1 MANSKVN
8 IEVDIDLDPLKK
20 GADEASEKVKN
31 IGKNAKNSAENGSKS
46 FKTFASNLAKS
57 LDVGTLF
64 KNALNV
70 VKDVFIDPL
79 NKGVDIASEKIKKIG
94 ANAKK
99 SAENGIKSFKAFAG
113 NLVKSLGIITLLSEG
128 LQVVKDVLAS
138 NQKVVDFFSTAIG
151 TLGDMVRDLFNYV
164 SENAGVVVDYF
175 KAIFEDPLGALED
188 LGQAIK
194 ENLIERF
201 VSFGETLGLIG
212 KAVAEFF
219 TGDFAQSW
227 ETLKEAGK
235 ESIDVLTGV
244 DDTVDKVVD
253 TATRAAEAI
262 GNYAKKTW
270 ESNAALVDLQNN
282 AKLAAAQQARLAEQ
296 YDREAELLRQTRD
309 DERKSIADRIAAN
322 NQLAEVLDK
331 QEKAELAAA
340 QAQVAAA
347 QATYNH
353 NKTIDN
359 QVALTQALGQ
369 ADGVRAKIAGLRSE
383 QQMNDLA
390 LNKEENELLK
400 VQAEATNRL
409 SLEAQKFYAGRIKSD
424 VLRLEALKNI
434 AMKEREIELKRLQ
447 EQIDTYNVGTQARVD
462 AEIAYAEKK
471 QELDLQIKAQEDEI
485 RKAKVE
491 NDKEQTEKDLKFQEQ
506 KFQLASQGTQA
517 LMDLNDALTANG
529 VLNAKQ
535 SFKVNKSLQI
545 AQATIAGYQ
554 SVNAVLADLTIPTAI
569 RIPLA
574 IATGISAF
582 ANVAK
587 IAAMKYEGGGG
598 APTAPSSNSGGGGA
612 PAVDLSFLN
621 QSSTGAQPVQAY
633 VLATNVSS
641 AQEAEQKIK
650 DQSKIIK

>member
-1 MANSKVN
+1 MATSKTV

-20 GADEASEKVKN
+20 GADEATDRVEN
-31 IGKNAKNSAENGSKS
+31 IGKSAKKSAESGAKS
-46 FKTFASNLAKS
+46 FKAFASNLAKS
-57 LDVGTLF
+57 LGIVTLVAS
-64 KNALNV
+64 ALN
-70 VKDVFIDPL
+70 
-79 NKGVDIASEKIKKIG
+79 
-94 ANAKK
+94 
-99 SAENGIKSFKAFAG
+99 
-113 NLVKSLGIITLLSEG
+113 
-128 LQVVKDVLAS
+128 VVKDVLAS
-138 NQKVVDFFSTAIG
+138 NQKVVDFFSTAMG
-151 TLGDMVRDLFNYV
+151 TLGDMVRDLFDYV

-175 KAIFEDPLGALED
+175 KAIFEDPVGALKD
-188 LGQAIK
+188 FGNAIK
-194 ENLIERF
+194 ENLIERLNS
-201 VSFGETLGLIG
+201 VIDTWGLLG
-212 KAVAEFF
+212 KAVSEFF
-219 TGDFAQSW
+219 SGDFEKSW
-227 ETLKEAGK
+227 ETLKDAGK
-235 ESIDVLTGV
+235 EAVDVVTGIDN
-244 DDTVDKVVD
+244 TVDKVTETV
-253 TATRAAEAI
+253 TKAAESFT
-262 GNYAKKTW
+262 NYATKIW
-270 ESNAALVDLQNN
+270 NSNAALVDLQNQ

-309 DERKSIADRIAAN
+309 DERKSIADRIEAN
-322 NQLAEVLDK
+322 NQLAEVLNK

-340 QAQVAAA
+340 QAQVQAA

-359 QVALTQALGQ
+359 QVALTQALAQ

-390 LNKEENELLK
+390 LSKEENELLR

-424 VLRLEALKNI
+424 VLRLQALKNI
-434 AMKEREIELKRLQ
+434 AMQEREIELKRLQ
-447 EQIDTYNVGTQARVD
+447 EQIETYNVGTQARVD
-462 AEIAYAEKK
+462 AEIAYTEKK

-485 RKAKVE
+485 KKAAAEDRKEAE
-491 NDKEQTEKDLKFQEQ
+491 DAELKYQEQ
-506 KFQLASQGTQA
+506 KFLLASQGTQS

-529 VLNAKQ
+529 IVNAKQ
-535 SFKVNKSLQI
+535 SFKINKSLQI

-587 IAAMKYEGGGG
+587 IAAMKYDGGGG
-598 APTAPSSNSGGGGA
+598 ASAPSGPNANSGGGA

-621 QSSTGAQPVQAY
+621 VNGNNAQPVQAY

>member
-20 GADEASEKVKN
+20 GADEASEKV
-31 IGKNAKNSAENGSKS
+31 
-46 FKTFASNLAKS
+46 
-57 LDVGTLF
+57 
-64 KNALNV
+64 
-70 VKDVFIDPL
+70 
-79 NKGVDIASEKIKKIG
+79 EKIG
-94 ANAKK
+94 TNAKK
-99 SAENGIKSFKAFAG
+99 SAENGAKSFKAFAS
-113 NLVKSLGIITLLSEG
+113 NLVKSLGIVTLVASALN
-128 LQVVKDVLAS
+128 VVKDVLGS
-138 NQKVVDFFSTAIG
+138 NQKVVDFFSTAMG
-151 TLGDMVRDLFNYV
+151 TLADMVRDLFNYV

-175 KAIFEDPLGALED
+175 KAIFEDPLGALQD
-188 LGQAIK
+188 LGQAIQD
-194 ENLIERF
+194 NLIERF
-201 VSFGETLGLIG
+201 VSLGETLGLIG

-219 TGDFAQSW
+219 AGDFNKSW

-244 DDTVDKVVD
+244 DDTVDKVAETV
-253 TATRAAEAI
+253 TNAAEAF
-262 GNYAKKTW
+262 GKYAKETW
-270 ESNAALVDLQNN
+270 NANETLVKLQNN
-282 AKLAAAQQARLAEQ
+282 AKLAAAEQARLAEQ
-296 YDREAELLRQTRD
+296 YDREAELLRQKRD
-309 DERKSIADRIAAN
+309 DERRSIADRIKSN
-322 NQLAEVLDK
+322 NELADVLDK

-340 QAQVAAA
+340 QAQVDAAE
-347 QATYNH
+347 ATYNH
-353 NKTIDN
+353 TKKIDD
-359 QVALTQALGQ
+359 QVALTQALAA

-390 LNKEENELLK
+390 LTKEENELLK
-400 VQAEATNRL
+400 VQAESTNKL
-409 SLEAQKFYAGRIKSD
+409 NLEAQKFYASRIKSD
-424 VLRLEALKNI
+424 VLRLTALKNI
-434 AMKEREIELKRLQ
+434 AMQEREIELKRLQ

-485 RKAKVE
+485 RKAKIE
-491 NDKEQTEKDLKFQEQ
+491 DDKEQTEKDLKFQEQ

-587 IAAMKYEGGGG
+587 IAAMKYDGGGG

>member
-20 GADEASEKVKN
+20 SADEASEKV
-31 IGKNAKNSAENGSKS
+31 E
-46 FKTFASNLAKS
+46 
-57 LDVGTLF
+57 
-64 KNALNV
+64 
-70 VKDVFIDPL
+70 
-79 NKGVDIASEKIKKIG
+79 KIG

-99 SAENGIKSFKAFAG
+99 SAENGAKSFKAFAS
-113 NLVKSLGIITLLSEG
+113 NLVKSLGIVTLVASALN
-128 LQVVKDVLAS
+128 VVKDVLGS
-138 NQKVVDFFSTAIG
+138 NQKVVDFFSTAMG
-151 TLGDMVRDLFNYV
+151 TLGDMIRDLFNYV

-175 KAIFEDPLGALED
+175 KAIFDDPLASLEK
-188 LGQAIK
+188 LGEAIK

-219 TGDFAQSW
+219 AGDFAQSW

-244 DDTVDKVVD
+244 DDTVDKVAETV
-253 TATRAAEAI
+253 TNAAEAF
-262 GNYAKKTW
+262 GKYAKETW
-270 ESNAALVDLQNN
+270 NANENLVKLQNN
-282 AKLAAAQQARLAEQ
+282 AKLAAAEQARLAEQ
-296 YDREAELLRQTRD
+296 YDRDAELLRQTRD
-309 DERKSIADRIAAN
+309 DERKSIADRIKAN
-322 NQLAEVLDK
+322 NELADVLDK

-340 QAQVAAA
+340 QAQVDAAE
-347 QATYNH
+347 ATYNH
-353 NKTIDN
+353 TKKIDD
-359 QVALTQALGQ
+359 QVAMTQALAA

-390 LNKEENELLK
+390 LSKEENELLR

-424 VLRLEALKNI
+424 VLRLTALKNI
-434 AMKEREIELKRLQ
+434 AMQEREIELKRLQ

-485 RKAKVE
+485 KKAQQE
-491 NDKEQTEKDLKFQEQ
+491 DRKEQEERELKYQEQ
-506 KFQLASQGTQA
+506 KFLLASQGTQS

-529 VLNAKQ
+529 IVNAKQ
-535 SFKVNKSLQI
+535 SFKINKSLQI

-554 SVNAVLADLTIPTAI
+554 SVNAVLADLTIPTPV

-587 IAAMKYEGGGG
+587 IAAMKYDGGGS

-621 QSSTGAQPVQAY
+621 VNGNKAQPLQAY

>member
-20 GADEASEKVKN
+20 GADEASEKV
-31 IGKNAKNSAENGSKS
+31 
-46 FKTFASNLAKS
+46 
-57 LDVGTLF
+57 
-64 KNALNV
+64 
-70 VKDVFIDPL
+70 
-79 NKGVDIASEKIKKIG
+79 EKIG
-94 ANAKK
+94 TNAKK
-99 SAENGIKSFKAFAG
+99 SAENGAKSFKAFAG
-113 NLVKSLGIITLLSEG
+113 NLVKSLGIITLVSSALN
-128 LQVVKDVLAS
+128 VVKDVLAS
-138 NQKVVDFFSTAIG
+138 NQKVVDFFSVAMG
-151 TLGDMVRDLFNYV
+151 TLGDMVRDLFTYV
-164 SENAGVVVDYF
+164 TENAGKVVDYF
-175 KAIFEDPLGALED
+175 KAIFEDPLGAIQA
-188 LGQAIK
+188 LGQAIQD
-194 ENLIERF
+194 NLIERF

-212 KAVAEFF
+212 KAVSEFF
-219 TGDFAQSW
+219 TGEFAKSW

-244 DDTVDKVVD
+244 DDTVDKVAETV
-253 TATRAAEAI
+253 TNAAEAF
-262 GNYAKKTW
+262 GKYAKETW
-270 ESNAALVDLQNN
+270 NANENLVKLQNN
-282 AKLAAAQQARLAEQ
+282 AKLAAAEQARLAEQ
-296 YDREAELLRQTRD
+296 YDRDAELLRQTRD
-309 DERKSIADRIAAN
+309 DERKSIADRIKAN
-322 NQLAEVLDK
+322 NELADVLDK

-340 QAQVAAA
+340 QAQVDAAE
-347 QATYNH
+347 ATYNH
-353 NKTIDN
+353 TKKIDD
-359 QVALTQALGQ
+359 QVALTQALAI

-390 LNKEENELLK
+390 LTKEENELLK
-400 VQAEATNRL
+400 VQAESTNKL
-409 SLEAQKFYAGRIKSD
+409 NLEAQKFYASRIKSD
-424 VLRLEALKNI
+424 VLRLTALKNI
-434 AMKEREIELKRLQ
+434 AMQEREIELKRLQ

-485 RKAKVE
+485 KKAQQE
-491 NDKEQTEKDLKFQEQ
+491 DRKEQNENELKYQEQ
-506 KFQLASQGTQA
+506 KFLLASQGTQS

-535 SFKVNKSLQI
+535 SFKINKSLQI

-554 SVNAVLADLTIPTAI
+554 SVNAVLADLTIPTAV

-587 IAAMKYEGGGG
+587 IAAMKYDGGGG
-598 APTAPSSNSGGGGA
+598 TSAPSGPNANSSGGGA

-621 QSSTGAQPVQAY
+621 VNGNNAQPVQAY

>member
-1 MANSKVN
+1 M
-8 IEVDIDLDPLKK
+8 
-20 GADEASEKVKN
+20 
-31 IGKNAKNSAENGSKS
+31 
-46 FKTFASNLAKS
+46 
-57 LDVGTLF
+57 
-64 KNALNV
+64 
-70 VKDVFIDPL
+70 
-79 NKGVDIASEKIKKIG
+79 
-94 ANAKK
+94 
-99 SAENGIKSFKAFAG
+99 
-113 NLVKSLGIITLLSEG
+113 
-128 LQVVKDVLAS
+128 
-138 NQKVVDFFSTAIG
+138 G

-175 KAIFEDPLGALED
+175 KAIFEDPVGALKD
-188 LGQAIK
+188 FGNAIK
-194 ENLIERF
+194 ENLIERLNS
-201 VSFGETLGLIG
+201 VIDTWGLLG
-212 KAVAEFF
+212 KAVSEFF
-219 TGDFAQSW
+219 SGDFEKSW
-227 ETLKEAGK
+227 ETLKDAGK
-235 ESIDVLTGV
+235 EAVDVVTGIDN
-244 DDTVDKVVD
+244 TVDKVTETV
-253 TATRAAEAI
+253 TKAAESFT
-262 GNYAKKTW
+262 NYATKIW
-270 ESNAALVDLQNN
+270 NSNAALVDLQNQ

-309 DERKSIADRIAAN
+309 DERKSIADRIEAN
-322 NQLAEVLDK
+322 NQLAEVLNK

-340 QAQVAAA
+340 NAQVQAA

-353 NKTIDN
+353 NQTIDN
-359 QVALTQALGQ
+359 QVALTQALAA

-424 VLRLEALKNI
+424 VLRLQALKNI
-434 AMKEREIELKRLQ
+434 AMQEREIELKRLQ
-447 EQIDTYNVGTQARVD
+447 EQIDTYAVGTQARVD
-462 AEIAYAEKK
+462 AEIAYTEKK

-485 RKAKVE
+485 KKAAAEDRKEAE
-491 NDKEQTEKDLKFQEQ
+491 DAELKYQEQ
-506 KFQLASQGTQA
+506 KFLLASQGTQS

-529 VLNAKQ
+529 IVNAKQ
-535 SFKVNKSLQI
+535 SFKINKSLQI

-587 IAAMKYEGGGG
+587 IAAMKYDGGGG
-598 APTAPSSNSGGGGA
+598 ASAPSGPNANSSGGA

-621 QSSTGAQPVQAY
+621 VNGNNAQPVQAY

>member
-20 GADEASEKVKN
+20 GADEASEKV
-31 IGKNAKNSAENGSKS
+31 E
-46 FKTFASNLAKS
+46 
-57 LDVGTLF
+57 
-64 KNALNV
+64 
-70 VKDVFIDPL
+70 
-79 NKGVDIASEKIKKIG
+79 KIG

-99 SAENGIKSFKAFAG
+99 SAENGAKSFKAFAS
-113 NLVKSLGIITLLSEG
+113 NLAKSLGIVTLVASALN
-128 LQVVKDVLAS
+128 VVKDVLAG
-138 NQKVVDFFSTAIG
+138 NQKIVDFFSTAMG

-175 KAIFEDPLGALED
+175 KAIFDDPLASLEK

-244 DDTVDKVVD
+244 DDTVDKVVE
-253 TATRAAEAI
+253 TATKAAEAF
-262 GNYAKKTW
+262 GKYASETW
-270 ESNAALVDLQNN
+270 NANAALTTLQNN

-340 QAQVAAA
+340 QAQVTAA

-353 NKTIDN
+353 NQTIDN
-359 QVALTQALGQ
+359 QVALTQALAQ

-390 LNKEENELLK
+390 LSKEENELLR
-400 VQAEATNRL
+400 VQSEATNRL
-409 SLEAQKFYAGRIKSD
+409 NIEAQKFYASRIKSD
-424 VLRLEALKNI
+424 VLRLTALKNI
-434 AMKEREIELKRLQ
+434 AMQEREIELKRLQ
-447 EQIDTYNVGTQARVD
+447 EQINTYAEGTQARVD

-485 RKAKVE
+485 KKAQQE
-491 NDKEQTEKDLKFQEQ
+491 DRKEQEEKDLKYQEQ

-554 SVNAVLADLTIPTAI
+554 SVNAVLADLTIPTAV

-587 IAAMKYEGGGG
+587 IAAMKYDGGGG
-598 APTAPSSNSGGGGA
+598 ASAPSGPNANSGGGGA

-621 QSSTGAQPVQAY
+621 VSGNKAQPIQTY
-633 VLATNVSS
+633 VLATNVSN

>member
-1 MANSKVN
+1 MATSKTV

-20 GADEASEKVKN
+20 GADEATDRVEN
-31 IGKNAKNSAENGSKS
+31 IGKSAKKSAESGAKS
-46 FKTFASNLAKS
+46 FKAFASNLAKS
-57 LDVGTLF
+57 LGIVTLVAS
-64 KNALNV
+64 ALN
-70 VKDVFIDPL
+70 
-79 NKGVDIASEKIKKIG
+79 
-94 ANAKK
+94 
-99 SAENGIKSFKAFAG
+99 
-113 NLVKSLGIITLLSEG
+113 
-128 LQVVKDVLAS
+128 VVKDVLAS
-138 NQKVVDFFSTAIG
+138 NQKVVDFFSTAMG
-151 TLGDMVRDLFNYV
+151 TLGDMVRDLFDYV

-175 KAIFEDPLGALED
+175 KAIFEDPVGALKD
-188 LGQAIK
+188 FGNAIK
-194 ENLIERF
+194 ENLIERLNS
-201 VSFGETLGLIG
+201 VIDTWGLLG
-212 KAVAEFF
+212 KAVSEFF
-219 TGDFAQSW
+219 SGDFEKSW
-227 ETLKEAGK
+227 ETLKDAGK
-235 ESIDVLTGV
+235 EAVDVVTGIDN
-244 DDTVDKVVD
+244 TVDKVTETV
-253 TATRAAEAI
+253 TKAAESFT
-262 GNYAKKTW
+262 NYATKIW
-270 ESNAALVDLQNN
+270 NSNAALVDLQNQ

-309 DERKSIADRIAAN
+309 DERKSIADRIEAN
-322 NQLAEVLDK
+322 NQLAEVLNK

-340 QAQVAAA
+340 NAQVQAA

-359 QVALTQALGQ
+359 QVALTQALAA

-390 LNKEENELLK
+390 LSKEENELLR

-424 VLRLEALKNI
+424 VLRLQALKNI
-434 AMKEREIELKRLQ
+434 AMQEREIELKRLQ
-447 EQIDTYNVGTQARVD
+447 EQIETYNVGTQARVD
-462 AEIAYAEKK
+462 AEIAYTEKK

-485 RKAKVE
+485 KKAAAEDRKEAE
-491 NDKEQTEKDLKFQEQ
+491 DAELKYQEQ
-506 KFQLASQGTQA
+506 KFLLASQGTQS

-529 VLNAKQ
+529 IVNAKQ
-535 SFKVNKSLQI
+535 SFKINKSLQI

-587 IAAMKYEGGGG
+587 IAAMKYDGGGG
-598 APTAPSSNSGGGGA
+598 ASAPSGPNANSSGGA

-621 QSSTGAQPVQAY
+621 VNGNNAQPVQAY